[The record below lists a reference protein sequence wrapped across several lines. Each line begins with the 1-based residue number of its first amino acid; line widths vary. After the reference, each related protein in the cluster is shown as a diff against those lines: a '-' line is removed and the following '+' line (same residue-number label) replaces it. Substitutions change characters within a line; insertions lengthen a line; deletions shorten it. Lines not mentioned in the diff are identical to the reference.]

1 LIVVTAFYYASDMSE
16 SVTVKIY
23 YGIGEIIYGT
33 QGVDLSNFSVFEKI
47 IPRAGERTCEVIN
60 NWLDKV
66 WL

>member
-1 LIVVTAFYYASDMSE
+1 MSE